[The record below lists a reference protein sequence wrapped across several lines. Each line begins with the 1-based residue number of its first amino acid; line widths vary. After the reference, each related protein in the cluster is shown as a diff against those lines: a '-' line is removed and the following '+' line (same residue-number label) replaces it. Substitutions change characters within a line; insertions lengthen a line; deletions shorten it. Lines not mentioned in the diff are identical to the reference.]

1 MNVEVAHPPGRFFLP
16 KDMRRVGRFELIMR
30 LGNGGMAT
38 VYLARSVS
46 AGGFQRLVAIKLMH
60 PFLASDPH
68 FVEMFLDEARV
79 AATIRHP
86 NVVPLIDLG
95 AEQDQLFMVMDYIE
109 GDTLAAVEATAA
121 RLGRAIP
128 LGIVLRIVLDS
139 LAGLEAAHNLCT
151 PDGTPLKV
159 VHRDVSPQNIIVGVD
174 GASRVLD
181 FGIARAEQRLSQTVV
196 GTLKGKAPFMAPEQ
210 FDGNAIDR
218 RADVFS
224 MGVTLW
230 EAVALRRLFPG
241 RGSDNAHRATSEYR
255 RLKDILPTVP
265 AGLDAIC
272 QKALCLEPERRFA
285 TAAAFA
291 DAIEAEFGSVI
302 ASHRQVGT
310 FMAAVAEEKIQRER
324 DAIRETASRGASPE
338 PANTNGGADDSGSR
352 PSLVVPSDPRVSV
365 APTGRAHEPARNAN
379 AVLPEDVDT
388 DALLDALLPSS
399 SPEEIDLPR
408 PQRPDAAL
416 LPQVH
421 RSSTLMRSSA
431 RHEAPP
437 RGPSPMARATGRIDL
452 PVPVSRPANS
462 NDSASRTVAPA
473 AYETPAR
480 STGSSRTTGR
490 VDTSQMV
497 AQEPAPLQGHG
508 SAHPPARPS
517 YVGGA
522 MHAPGS
528 RQERQGYNPQRVHT
542 HAQPAAPA
550 RVNTAAS
557 PAALSR
563 TSQRIEP
570 ARKDILSSQNL
581 PTPRAPAPAAPSSAP
596 PARKQRTMTMPSTG
610 ERVTTPAALP
620 AKVPSQAVARAEGTP
635 GRAPERVPTPD
646 STIEFNLVRAR
657 PTGKIP
663 HEAAEATPAPDAA
676 KNNMTFEVKLP
687 TSEPEPAAITDAL
700 QALANE
706 VKEQNDK
713 TERVPALAPEDAE
726 DDPLRLSAG
735 LKLPNEK
742 PVVVARFPSFI
753 EAPHSAWSTSSWV
766 IVTAIVLVVIAL
778 FAWLIVR

>member
-1 MNVEVAHPPGRFFLP
+1 
-16 KDMRRVGRFELIMR
+16 
-30 LGNGGMAT
+30 
-38 VYLARSVS
+38 
-46 AGGFQRLVAIKLMH
+46 
-60 PFLASDPH
+60 
-68 FVEMFLDEARV
+68 
-79 AATIRHP
+79 
-86 NVVPLIDLG
+86 
-95 AEQDQLFMVMDYIE
+95 
-109 GDTLAAVEATAA
+109 
-121 RLGRAIP
+121 
-128 LGIVLRIVLDS
+128 
-139 LAGLEAAHNLCT
+139 
-151 PDGTPLKV
+151 
-159 VHRDVSPQNIIVGVD
+159 
-174 GASRVLD
+174 
-181 FGIARAEQRLSQTVV
+181 
-196 GTLKGKAPFMAPEQ
+196 
-210 FDGNAIDR
+210 
-218 RADVFS
+218 
-224 MGVTLW
+224 
-230 EAVALRRLFPG
+230 
-241 RGSDNAHRATSEYR
+241 
-255 RLKDILPTVP
+255 
-265 AGLDAIC
+265 
-272 QKALCLEPERRFA
+272 
-285 TAAAFA
+285 
-291 DAIEAEFGSVI
+291 
-302 ASHRQVGT
+302 
-310 FMAAVAEEKIQRER
+310 
-324 DAIRETASRGASPE
+324 
-338 PANTNGGADDSGSR
+338 
-352 PSLVVPSDPRVSV
+352 
-365 APTGRAHEPARNAN
+365 
-379 AVLPEDVDT
+379 
-388 DALLDALLPSS
+388 
-399 SPEEIDLPR
+399 
-408 PQRPDAAL
+408 
-416 LPQVH
+416 
-421 RSSTLMRSSA
+421 
-431 RHEAPP
+431 
-437 RGPSPMARATGRIDL
+437 
-452 PVPVSRPANS
+452 
-462 NDSASRTVAPA
+462 
-473 AYETPAR
+473 
-480 STGSSRTTGR
+480 
-490 VDTSQMV
+490 
-497 AQEPAPLQGHG
+497 
-508 SAHPPARPS
+508 
-517 YVGGA
+517 